1 MKPEEK
7 VEKLINES
15 NVTVNSET
23 DKRILSGALKHLD
36 KLKQEKSH
44 IGQQGILGMIFK
56 SPITK
61 LATAAVIVIAA
72 VIGMTQFGSSSV
84 VWADVAERFKSVP
97 FFSAVVYIRD
107 NVLDEPRQFEL
118 WMGQGGR
125 ARLRVGSQVIFSC
138 PGEIPRAFDIEK
150 RCQVE
155 PDLRAVALLDILG
168 NTGEYSLETVIRI
181 ILGQRLVDVTP
192 LINTDAVIQE
202 DLVVFDIQSEVNPQW
217 ARIYALRKS
226 KLPVGIRI
234 WGTDNAECVDTLI
247 TYSKEQP
254 DIFFDAKTFEK
265 ELADRSNT
273 QASLAYM
280 FLKDPGGR
288 DIIRN
293 EP

>member
-1 MKPEEK
+1 MKPEDKIEK
-7 VEKLINES
+7 MINES
-15 NVTVNSET
+15 DVTTSTNS
-23 DKRILSGALKHLD
+23 DKKILAGALEHMD
-36 KLKQEKSH
+36 KLKQENLYVAKQN
-44 IGQQGILGMIFK
+44 IWEIIFK
-56 SPITK
+56 SPIAK

-72 VIGMTQFGSSSV
+72 VITMTQFGNSSV
-84 VWADVAERFKSVP
+84 AWADVSERFKSVP

-107 NVLDEPRQFEL
+107 DVLDEPRQFEL

-125 ARLRVGSQVIFSC
+125 ARLRVGSQVIFSSI
-138 PGEIPRAFDIEK
+138 GEVTKAFDIEK

-155 PDLRAVALLDILG
+155 PDLRAVTLLEILG
-168 NTGEYSLETVIRI
+168 TTSEYSLETVIRI

-234 WGTDNAECVDTLI
+234 WGSDDAECVDTLI
-247 TYSKEQP
+247 TYSKEQS
-254 DIFFDAKTFEK
+254 DVFFDADTFAK
-265 ELADRSNT
+265 ELTNRNNS

-288 DIIRN
+288 DIIRD
-293 EP
+293 